1 MGKNEVKI
9 KGESLFRMAI
19 SQLRRNKG
27 AMVGGTVVLLF
38 IITAAFAPLIAP
50 YDPLESNLD
59 EALQSHSYKHWL
71 GTDEQGRDILSRII
85 YGGRMSLAIGVIA
98 VAISS
103 VFGIFLGL
111 VSGFFGGKV
120 DNVIMRFMDILMAF
134 PGMLLALAIVSA
146 LGPGT
151 VNLMIALGVYSVP
164 FFARVVRGSVLSVRE
179 MEYVEA
185 AKAVGQSNFF
195 IVFSHILPNCVGPIL
210 VLATL
215 RVAIAILNGAGLSFL
230 GLGPQPPTPEWGAML
245 SSGRTYLRIAP
256 WVATYPGIAIMFVVL
271 GFNVFGDGLRDAL
284 DPRLKM

>member
-215 RVAIAILNGAGLSFL
+215 RIAIAILNGAGLSFL

-284 DPRLKM
+284 DPRLKT

>member
-27 AMVGGTVVLLF
+27 AMAGGTVVLLF
-38 IITAAFAPLIAP
+38 IITAAFAPFIAP

-85 YGGRMSLAIGVIA
+85 FGGRMSLAIGVIA

-103 VFGIFLGL
+103 VLGILLGL

-284 DPRLKM
+284 DPRLKT

>member
-284 DPRLKM
+284 DPRLKT